1 MLPPS
6 RMACM
11 CVSTCASCGETPCC
25 WKPLRAFTTTFG
37 WKHSRG
43 TRLIDE
49 PNGNNVKD
57 WAISSVTSYGRKNAH
72 VYAYRLDYG
81 GHSET
86 EPVLVCD
93 DELAILSASMIQSS
107 LLGNLEDIHREMK

>member
-11 CVSTCASCGETPCC
+11 CVSTYASCGETPCC

-37 WKHSRG
+37 WKHLRG

-57 WAISSVTSYGRKNAH
+57 WAISSVTSYGRMA
-72 VYAYRLDYG
+72 DYG

-93 DELAILSASMIQSS
+93 DELAIQSASKIQSS

>member
-1 MLPPS
+1 M
-6 RMACM
+6 
-11 CVSTCASCGETPCC
+11 GKTPCC

-37 WKHSRG
+37 WKHLRG

-57 WAISSVTSYGRKNAH
+57 WAISSVTFYGR
-72 VYAYRLDYG
+72 VVDYG
-81 GHSET
+81 RHSET
-86 EPVLVCD
+86 EPVLVSY
-93 DELAILSASMIQSS
+93 DELTIRSLLQIQSG

>member
-11 CVSTCASCGETPCC
+11 YVSTCASCGETPCC

-37 WKHSRG
+37 WKHLRG

-57 WAISSVTSYGRKNAH
+57 WAISSVTSYGRM
-72 VYAYRLDYG
+72 VDYG
-81 GHSET
+81 RHSET

-93 DELAILSASMIQSS
+93 DELAIQSASMIQSS

>member
-1 MLPPS
+1 M
-6 RMACM
+6 
-11 CVSTCASCGETPCC
+11 GKTPCC

-37 WKHSRG
+37 WKHLRG

-57 WAISSVTSYGRKNAH
+57 WAISSVTSYGRA
-72 VYAYRLDYG
+72 VDYG
-81 GHSET
+81 RHSET
-86 EPVLVCD
+86 EPVLVSYD
-93 DELAILSASMIQSS
+93 KLTIWSLLKIQSG

>member
-1 MLPPS
+1 M
-6 RMACM
+6 
-11 CVSTCASCGETPCC
+11 GKTPCC

-37 WKHSRG
+37 WKHLRG

-57 WAISSVTSYGRKNAH
+57 WAISSVTSYGRL
-72 VYAYRLDYG
+72 VDYG

-86 EPVLVCD
+86 EPVLVSD
-93 DELAILSASMIQSS
+93 DELTIQSLLQIQS
-107 LLGNLEDIHREMK
+107 GLLGNLEDIHREMK

>member
-1 MLPPS
+1 M
-6 RMACM
+6 
-11 CVSTCASCGETPCC
+11 GETPCC
-25 WKPLRAFTTTFG
+25 WKPLRVFTTTFG
-37 WKHSRG
+37 WKHLRG

-57 WAISSVTSYGRKNAH
+57 WAISSVTSYGR
-72 VYAYRLDYG
+72 VVDYG

-86 EPVLVCD
+86 EPVLVSYD
-93 DELAILSASMIQSS
+93 KLTIWSLLKIQSG

>member
-1 MLPPS
+1 MQPPS
-6 RMACM
+6 LLGNIYYSM
-11 CVSTCASCGETPCC
+11 GKTPCC

-37 WKHSRG
+37 WKHLRG

-57 WAISSVTSYGRKNAH
+57 WAISSVTSYGRL
-72 VYAYRLDYG
+72 VDYG

-93 DELAILSASMIQSS
+93 DELAIQSAPMIQSG

>member
-1 MLPPS
+1 
-6 RMACM
+6 MATL
-11 CVSTCASCGETPCC
+11 SNC
-25 WKPLRAFTTTFG
+25 WNILRAFTTTLISKDF
-37 WKHSRG
+37 RG

-57 WAISSVTSYGRKNAH
+57 WAISSVTSYGR
-72 VYAYRLDYG
+72 VVDYG
-81 GHSET
+81 RHSET